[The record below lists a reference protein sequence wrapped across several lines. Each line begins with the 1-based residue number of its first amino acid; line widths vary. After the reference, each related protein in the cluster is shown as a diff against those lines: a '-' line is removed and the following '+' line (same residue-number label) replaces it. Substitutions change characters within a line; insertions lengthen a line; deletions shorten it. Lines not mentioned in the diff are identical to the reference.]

1 MAHLAETGGS
11 RRADAQARAVLA
23 NQCGEGS
30 FQRSV
35 AGYQR
40 VIVGIADDRIILA
53 VIALVVK
60 SDGGGQIGKL
70 GRGGCFVHLFR
81 RQCVRPD
88 GAGITC
94 TAIVLL
100 MRHSTPP
107 AGPGRRRVPLR

>member
-11 RRADAQARAVLA
+11 RRADAQARAVHA
-23 NQCGEGS
+23 NQCGEGG
-30 FQRSV
+30 FERAV
-35 AGYQR
+35 AGHQR

-53 VIALVVK
+53 VIAHVVK
-60 SDGGGQIGKL
+60 SDGCGQTGKL

-81 RQCVRPD
+81 RQCTRPH

-94 TAIVLL
+94 TVIILL

>member
-1 MAHLAETGGS
+1 MAHLAEAGS
-11 RRADAQARAVLA
+11 GRRADAQARTVLA
-23 NQCGEGS
+23 NQCREGGL
-30 FQRSV
+30 QRAV
-35 AGYQR
+35 AGHQR

-53 VIALVVK
+53 VIARVVK

-81 RQCVRPD
+81 RQCAGPD
-88 GAGITC
+88 GARITC